1 MSEGFVIREDLLP
14 ISLVTTTR
22 TLTCADADELF
33 EYYRS
38 LCERR
43 IRFIA
48 VSDIRG
54 SREMPCA
61 RTRRHFA
68 EHVARFRLQSVLWS
82 VGSVIV
88 VESSLLRGA
97 LTAIEWCS
105 RPARPTQYCAD
116 LDNGL
121 LLAIAALRA
130 AKVPLGPRLE
140 RLEECLEEGQG
151 PPASGIVPRAGSSAQ
166 RTSPLWSST
175 ARNPLLLAPRQSERQ
190 RARTK

>member
-14 ISLVTTTR
+14 IALVTTTR

-33 EYYRS
+33 AYYRS

-43 IRFIA
+43 TRFIA

-54 SREMPCA
+54 SKEMPCA

-68 EHVARFRLQSVLWS
+68 EHAARFRLQSQIWS
-82 VGSVIV
+82 LGSVVV
-88 VESSLLRGA
+88 VESPLIRGA

-116 LDNGL
+116 MDSGMQ
-121 LLAIAALRA
+121 LAIAALRA
-130 AKVPLGPRLE
+130 ARIPLGPRLE
-140 RLEECLEEGQG
+140 RLEERLEEGQG
-151 PPASGIVPRAGSSAQ
+151 PPASGVVPKVSRVS
-166 RTSPLWSST
+166 LWSSPV
-175 ARNPLLLAPRQSERQ
+175 RNPRQSA
-190 RARTK
+190 RAGR